1 MVSGSGGS
9 SDGRAGGSAEQV
21 AEALDQEEARQL
33 SLFRAE
39 VRRTSWLSGS
49 VSAALPDLSGLWH
62 AEWSRASRRRSK
74 RAQASDDS
82 AAGGSVAGRLLLVNV
97 VGRGETW
104 SALALG
110 DDAAGEL
117 CWQADSTARAM
128 TSFGL
133 PGYGAL
139 LRSSPAQFAR
149 CVMVISREVLYFYVE
164 TRCELRCWRTG
175 HRDGDGATRATRANR
190 AARADEVQPVPS
202 VGGGGGGGGGGGSGG
217 GGSGGGG
224 SGGGGGGG
232 GGGRKRQ
239 RSAVSEAEAHTRAAA
254 AVDRWAAGRA
264 GLPALL
270 VALSEFRGVFGPE
283 ARQKLLQAAPAAEG
297 ATGPAAAR
305 QVTRAYHAACL
316 QLHPDRHATSP
327 PEMRALAEELFK
339 VLSAAFVDFRAL
351 PGSPGLSC

>member
-1 MVSGSGGS
+1 
-9 SDGRAGGSAEQV
+9 
-21 AEALDQEEARQL
+21 
-33 SLFRAE
+33 
-39 VRRTSWLSGS
+39 
-49 VSAALPDLSGLWH
+49 
-62 AEWSRASRRRSK
+62 
-74 RAQASDDS
+74 
-82 AAGGSVAGRLLLVNV
+82 
-97 VGRGETW
+97 
-104 SALALG
+104 
-110 DDAAGEL
+110 
-117 CWQADSTARAM
+117 
-128 TSFGL
+128 
-133 PGYGAL
+133 
-139 LRSSPAQFAR
+139 
-149 CVMVISREVLYFYVE
+149 MVISREVRARLGLGLATPPGRFWATAHHHRHQKPTSNPSAPPPTHPQVLYFYVE

-175 HRDGDGATRATRANR
+175 HRDGDGATRATRATR

-202 VGGGGGGGGGGGSGG
+202 V
-217 GGSGGGG
+217 GG

-239 RSAVSEAEAHTRAAA
+239 RSAVSEAEARTRAAA

-305 QVTRAYHAACL
+305 QVTRAYHVACL

>member
-1 MVSGSGGS
+1 
-9 SDGRAGGSAEQV
+9 
-21 AEALDQEEARQL
+21 
-33 SLFRAE
+33 
-39 VRRTSWLSGS
+39 
-49 VSAALPDLSGLWH
+49 
-62 AEWSRASRRRSK
+62 
-74 RAQASDDS
+74 
-82 AAGGSVAGRLLLVNV
+82 
-97 VGRGETW
+97 
-104 SALALG
+104 
-110 DDAAGEL
+110 
-117 CWQADSTARAM
+117 
-128 TSFGL
+128 
-133 PGYGAL
+133 
-139 LRSSPAQFAR
+139 
-149 CVMVISREVLYFYVE
+149 MVISREVRARLGLGLATPPGRFWATAHHHRHQKPTSNPSAPPPTHPQVLYFYVE

-175 HRDGDGATRATRANR
+175 HRDGDGATRATRA
-190 AARADEVQPVPS
+190 ARADEVQPVPS
-202 VGGGGGGGGGGGSGG
+202 V
-217 GGSGGGG
+217 GG

-239 RSAVSEAEAHTRAAA
+239 RSAVSEAEARTRAAA

-305 QVTRAYHAACL
+305 QVTRAYHVACL